1 MVLYFGRRDV
11 ARASKSSFVTSML
24 TALAMC
30 PLEYSSIVRTSS
42 LTTDVS
48 DITCS
53 KASVS
58 MLSNF
63 CCCAVHPRRL
73 HNTAEIII
81 NNFFI
86 LFISIY
92 YLRYQSCRE
101 PVDLSFSLQASSLP
115 TVHTMSL
122 PPALWV
128 CVHRG
133 NGNSSRSA
141 ARTMVQNEPG
151 CL

>member
-1 MVLYFGRRDV
+1 MVLSLGRRDV

-92 YLRYQSCRE
+92 YLRYQSCQE
-101 PVDLSFSLQASSLP
+101 PTHKYLVRSLLLRFHTSVFHIVNIVIIYKVHCPLLQEPKRHPSPCFSFS
-115 TVHTMSL
+115 
-122 PPALWV
+122 
-128 CVHRG
+128 
-133 NGNSSRSA
+133 
-141 ARTMVQNEPG
+141 
-151 CL
+151 